1 MHSARSLQWLSFMVL
16 ARLQH
21 RGWPWLAYR
30 PRHLLRRLLKRKL
43 IVVVIGIGIAAAA
56 LGAVLFVVATVD
68 VVVSDDDVSDGD
80 ASEVDVGVV
89 SPSASSHSVCD
100 RSFKAPVFAGA
111 FLQVVARRNQL

>member
-1 MHSARSLQWLSFMVL
+1 MVL

-30 PRHLLRRLLKRKL
+30 PRRLLRRLPKRKH

-80 ASEVDVGVV
+80 ASEVDASEVDVGVV

-111 FLQVVARRNQL
+111 FLQVVARRNQP